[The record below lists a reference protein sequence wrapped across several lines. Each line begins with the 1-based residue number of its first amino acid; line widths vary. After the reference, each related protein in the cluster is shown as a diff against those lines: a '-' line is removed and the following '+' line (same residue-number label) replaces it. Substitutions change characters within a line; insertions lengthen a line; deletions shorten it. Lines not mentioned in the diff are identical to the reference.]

1 MRVVLRVVAAGT
13 RMCMMLL
20 VREVFIG
27 CIMMVGMGVMFMR
40 TSTMAMMMAVTA
52 ARRIAVPF
60 VMYVVSVA
68 VHP

>member
-1 MRVVLRVVAAGT
+1 
-13 RMCMMLL
+13 MCMMLL